1 MSLPSQDRWPT
12 SELQAAG
19 RALGERLRK
28 LRKANGLSLR
38 QLAEGAG
45 TSASFISQLE
55 RGLTGASTSTLM
67 RIANCFNISIS
78 ELFAEG
84 DSERHSVMRPHQRPT
99 LQLREG
105 QRKTLLSRRPL
116 THFEVYIS
124 EFDPRGATGPDA
136 YTHGDSH
143 EMLLVLA
150 GTVSVELGPESYKL
164 SAGDC
169 IEYSTS
175 TPHRVAN
182 NTDERAEVLF
192 MISPPTSTS
201 AYLNEF
207 RKELLALPDGAAQS
221 QE

>member
-1 MSLPSQDRWPT
+1 MNLPLQGPGPV
-12 SELQAAG
+12 SEPQAAS

-45 TSASFISQLE
+45 TSASFLSQLE
-55 RGLTGASTSTLM
+55 RGLTGASTSTLV
-67 RIANCFNISIS
+67 RIANCFNTSIS
-78 ELFAEG
+78 ELFAGTE
-84 DSERHSVMRPHQRPT
+84 SPRHSVLRPPERPM
-99 LQLREG
+99 LQLRNG
-105 QRKTLLSRRPL
+105 QRKMLLSRRPL
-116 THFEVYIS
+116 THFETYIS
-124 EFDPRGATGPDA
+124 VFDPQGSTGPDA

-150 GTVSVELGPESYKL
+150 GTISVELGPESHKL

-182 NTDERAEVLF
+182 NADERAEVLF

-201 AYLNEF
+201 AYLEEF
-207 RKELLALPDGAAQS
+207 RKKKFALSNSSAQD